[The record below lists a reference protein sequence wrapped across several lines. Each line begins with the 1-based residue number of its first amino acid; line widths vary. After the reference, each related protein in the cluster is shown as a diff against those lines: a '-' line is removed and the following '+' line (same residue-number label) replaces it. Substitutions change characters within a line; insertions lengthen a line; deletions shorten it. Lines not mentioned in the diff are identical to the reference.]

1 MSEAKTL
8 TRMVLAEVVSSAMD
22 KSIVV
27 RVDRRLKHKRLHK
40 YITISSKLTVH
51 DENNSAKVGDKVL
64 IVEGRP
70 ISKNKSW
77 ALLEVVNHNQ
87 NEV

>member
-1 MSEAKTL
+1 MSETKT
-8 TRMVLAEVVSSAMD
+8 TRKVLAEVVSSAMD

-40 YITISSKLTVH
+40 YITISSKLMVH

-64 IVEGRP
+64 IIEGRP

-77 ALLEVVNHNQ
+77 SLLEVVNHNQ
-87 NEV
+87 NEA

>member
-1 MSEAKTL
+1 MSETKTL
-8 TRMVLAEVVSSAMD
+8 TRKVLAEVVSSAMD

-40 YITISSKLTVH
+40 YITISSKLMVH
-51 DENNSAKVGDKVL
+51 DENNTAKVGDKVL

-77 ALLEVVNHNQ
+77 SLLEVVNHNQ
-87 NEV
+87 NEA